1 MWCGKNKCRT
11 EMQSVE
17 NRNDGSVNVEER
29 IVEADPSVV
38 LVQFLPQSDVNCVVD
53 LVEVT

>member
-1 MWCGKNKCRT
+1 
-11 EMQSVE
+11 MQSVE

-29 IVEADPSVV
+29 IIEADPSVV

-53 LVEVT
+53 LIKVT